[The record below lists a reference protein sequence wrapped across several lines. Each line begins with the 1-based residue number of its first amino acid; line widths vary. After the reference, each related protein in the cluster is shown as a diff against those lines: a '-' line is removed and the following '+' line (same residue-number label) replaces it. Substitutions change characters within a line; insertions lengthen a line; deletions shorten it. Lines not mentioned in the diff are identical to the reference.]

1 MNLNIKK
8 EKLRILVTGGAGF
21 IGSWLIK
28 KLLDTTSSTIFNLDK
43 LSYASD
49 LTLINSSKNIANH
62 HLLNVDLINKKELKI
77 AIKKSNPD
85 IIFHL
90 AAESHVDRSIND
102 STPFIESNII
112 GTFNILEIAK
122 EHWQNLDKER
132 RDKFRF
138 LHVST
143 DEVFGSLGEKG
154 RFNEKT
160 AYDPRS
166 PYSASKA
173 SSDHLTSAW
182 FHTYNFPVIRTNCS
196 NNFGPYQ
203 YPEKLIPLIITKAL
217 QNKEIPIYGDG
228 KNIRDWLYVEDHI
241 EALLLIINKGVI
253 GKNYCIG
260 GNNEKTNIEI
270 VTKICNK
277 LDDIY
282 KISSHKNLIK
292 FVEDRPGHDRR
303 YAIDSSL
310 IKKELNWEASYNF
323 GEALDSTIEWYIK
336 NNDWIKKIQSKNS
349 FKHERIGTQKISK
362 T

>member
-28 KLLDTTSSTIFNLDK
+28 KLLDTTPSTIFNLDK

-49 LTLINSSKNIANH
+49 LTLINSSINIANH

-349 FKHERIGTQKISK
+349 FKHERIGTKKISE

>member
-28 KLLDTTSSTIFNLDK
+28 KLLDTTPSKIFNLDK

-49 LTLINSSKNIANH
+49 LTLINKSINIANH
-62 HLLNVDLINKKELKI
+62 HLLNVDLINKRELKI
-77 AIKKSNPD
+77 AIKRSNPD

-241 EALLLIINKGVI
+241 EALLLVINKGVI

-277 LDDIY
+277 LDEIY

-323 GEALDSTIEWYIK
+323 EEALESTIEWYIK

>member
-1 MNLNIKK
+1 MNPNIEK

-28 KLLDTTSSTIFNLDK
+28 KLLDTTSSKIFNLDK

-49 LTLINSSKNIANH
+49 LTLINSSANISNH
-62 HLLNVDLINKKELKI
+62 HLLNVDLRNKKELKT
-77 AIKKSNPD
+77 AIEISNPD

-90 AAESHVDRSIND
+90 AAESHVDRSIDD
-102 STPFIESNII
+102 STPFIESNIV
-112 GTFNILEIAK
+112 GTYNILEIAK
-122 EHWQNLDKER
+122 DHWLNLNKVR
-132 RDKFRF
+132 REKFRF

-143 DEVFGSLGEKG
+143 DEVFGSLGKKG
-154 RFNEKT
+154 KFNENT

-203 YPEKLIPLIITKAL
+203 FPEKLIPLVINKAL

-228 KNIRDWLYVEDHI
+228 KNIRDWLYVKDHV
-241 EALLLIINKGVI
+241 EALLLVITKGIIGQK
-253 GKNYCIG
+253 YCIG

-277 LDDIY
+277 LDNFY
-282 KISSHKNLIK
+282 GKSSHKNLIK
-292 FVEDRPGHDRR
+292 FVKDRPGHDRR

-310 IKKELNWEASYNF
+310 IKRELNWEPSHKF
-323 GEALDSTIEWYIK
+323 DDALDRTIEWYLK
-336 NNDWIKKIQSKNS
+336 NNNWLKKIQSKNI
-349 FKHERIGTQKISK
+349 FADQRIGIKNSKI
-362 T
+362 

>member
-28 KLLDTTSSTIFNLDK
+28 KLLDTTPSKIFNLDK

-62 HLLNVDLINKKELKI
+62 HLLNVDLINKRELKI

-132 RDKFRF
+132 GDKFRF

-241 EALLLIINKGVI
+241 EALLLIINNGVI

-277 LDDIY
+277 LDEIY

-303 YAIDSSL
+303 YSIDSSL

-323 GEALDSTIEWYIK
+323 EEALESTIEWYIK

>member
-1 MNLNIKK
+1 MNLNIEK

-28 KLLDTTSSTIFNLDK
+28 KLLDTTPSKIFNLDK

-49 LTLINSSKNIANH
+49 LTLINKSINSANH
-62 HLLNVDLINKKELKI
+62 YLLNVDLINKRELKI
-77 AIKKSNPD
+77 AIKRSNPD

-154 RFNEKT
+154 SFNEKT

-241 EALLLIINKGVI
+241 EALLLIINNGVI

-277 LDDIY
+277 LDEIY

-323 GEALDSTIEWYIK
+323 EEALESTIEWYIK

>member
-349 FKHERIGTQKISK
+349 FKHERIGTKKISE

>member
-1 MNLNIKK
+1 MNLNIEK

-28 KLLDTTSSTIFNLDK
+28 KLLDTTPSKIFNLDK

-49 LTLINSSKNIANH
+49 LTLINKSINSANH
-62 HLLNVDLINKKELKI
+62 YLLNVDLINKRELKI
-77 AIKKSNPD
+77 AIKRSNPD

-143 DEVFGSLGEKG
+143 DEVFGSLGKKG

-241 EALLLIINKGVI
+241 EALLLVINKGAI

-303 YAIDSSL
+303 YAIDSNL
-310 IKKELNWEASYNF
+310 IKEELDWEASHNF
-323 GEALDSTIEWYIK
+323 EEALDSTIEWYIK

-349 FKHERIGTQKISK
+349 FKDERIGTKKISK

>member
-1 MNLNIKK
+1 MNLDIKK

-28 KLLDTTSSTIFNLDK
+28 KLLDTSPSTIFNLDK

-49 LTLINSSKNIANH
+49 LTLINSSKNIDNH
-62 HLLNVDLINKKELKI
+62 HLLNVDLINKRELKI

-154 RFNEKT
+154 SFNEKT

-241 EALLLIINKGVI
+241 EALLLIINNGVI

-277 LDDIY
+277 LDEIY

-323 GEALDSTIEWYIK
+323 EEALESTIEWYIK

>member
-1 MNLNIKK
+1 MNPNIEK

-28 KLLDTTSSTIFNLDK
+28 KLLDTTSSKIFNLDK

-49 LTLINSSKNIANH
+49 LTLINNCANISNH
-62 HLLNVDLINKKELKI
+62 HLLKVDLNNKKELKT
-77 AIKKSNPD
+77 AIEISNPD

-90 AAESHVDRSIND
+90 AAESHVDRSIDD
-102 STPFIESNII
+102 STPFIESNIV
-112 GTFNILEIAK
+112 GTYNILEIAK
-122 EHWQNLDKER
+122 YHWLNLNKER

-143 DEVFGSLGEKG
+143 DEVFGSLGKKG
-154 RFNEKT
+154 KFNENT

-173 SSDHLTSAW
+173 CSDHLTSAW

-203 YPEKLIPLIITKAL
+203 FPEKLIPLVINKAL

-241 EALLLIINKGVI
+241 EALLLVINKGII
-253 GKNYCIG
+253 GQKYCIG

-277 LDDIY
+277 LDDFY
-282 KISSHKNLIK
+282 GKSSYKNLIK

-310 IKKELNWEASYNF
+310 IKREINWEPSYQF
-323 GEALDSTIEWYIK
+323 DDALDATIEWYLK
-336 NNDWIKKIQSKNS
+336 NNNWIKKIQSKNI
-349 FKHERIGTQKISK
+349 FAGQRIGIKNSKI
-362 T
+362 